1 MKYSFLTRSRVV
13 LFCVILF
20 AGILLVKLFFVQIVN
35 GKTYSEVADRQ
46 YATASSDIFER
57 GNIYFERKDGQL
69 VSAAMQTSGFKVAI
83 NAGKIVDPENTY
95 KKLSEIANLLQGHKY
110 KKKSA

>member
-57 GNIYFERKDGQL
+57 GNIYFERKD
-69 VSAAMQTSGFKVAI
+69 
-83 NAGKIVDPENTY
+83 
-95 KKLSEIANLLQGHKY
+95 
-110 KKKSA
+110 